1 MLTKEWLCKLRSAF
15 RRVAMRVLSLLDP
28 FDPIEPTDPKLSRDL
43 ALVTF
48 AFSMFSTF
56 STGIA
61 GRGATDALRGGA
73 GDGESPNVILDIC
86 NDIRDGRA
94 VRVTGVSSVTV
105 FCALAFRA
113 LPSIIVAI
121 VARSEANSV
130 DALSSPREERFFI
143 SAFRA
148 STPARILEKLIFPA
162 ASVISRIF
170 DFGVAPATA

>member
-15 RRVAMRVLSLLDP
+15 RRVAMRMLSLLDP

-73 GDGESPNVILDIC
+73 GDGESPNVIL
-86 NDIRDGRA
+86 DIRDGRA